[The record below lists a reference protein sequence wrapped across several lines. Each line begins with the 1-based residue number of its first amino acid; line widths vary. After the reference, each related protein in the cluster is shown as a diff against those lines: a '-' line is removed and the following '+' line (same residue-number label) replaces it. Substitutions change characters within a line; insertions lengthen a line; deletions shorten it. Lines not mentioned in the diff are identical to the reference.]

1 MVSPSTA
8 AAMPSRG
15 TYLVRTRL
23 GVRIWLGVG
32 LGFGLGLGLGL
43 GLGWSWGWT
52 QV

>member
-23 GVRIWLGVG
+23 GVRTWLGAG
-32 LGFGLGLGLGL
+32 LGFGLGLDEGLD
-43 GLGWSWGWT
+43 WG
-52 QV
+52 